1 MTHIVDEPQTLDG
14 SVLKPSRRTW
24 LKLAGIG
31 AVGAAGV
38 LPGCAPTS
46 VADETPAA
54 PAIDPDA
61 LAIMSSNENPFGPSP
76 KAMEAMRAEV
86 GNIYRYTGPL
96 TAKFASIIAERE
108 GVAPEQVLVT
118 NGSTPI
124 LAAFSDWVS
133 TKGGDIITSATTYEG
148 VPRVAEKVG
157 VNVIYTPLTADM
169 GYDLEAIAA
178 QIGPN
183 TGAVYLCNP
192 NNPTGKTIDPVALKA
207 FVEEASAKV
216 PVFIDEAYLDMADD
230 YPAGVMSEFVSA
242 GRPVV
247 VARTFSK
254 LYAMAGQ
261 RIGYAVMPEDMAMDM
276 RRSGRLSNVNHLGLV
291 GAIASLEDTA
301 YFEEMRLKTALGR
314 TKLIAMAEDLG
325 RPIAPD
331 PQGSFIYMDLGMN
344 NAEFAEKMLAKGV
357 RVVGARWS
365 ELPEWTRICVGLDHE
380 IEKCHAAA
388 KEILTSV

>member
-1 MTHIVDEPQTLDG
+1 MTKLIEEIDDTIDQPT
-14 SVLKPSRRTW
+14 RRTW
-24 LKLAGIG
+24 LKLASVG
-31 AVGAAGV
+31 AIGAAGA
-38 LPGCAPTS
+38 LPACTQAS
-46 VADETPAA
+46 SADETPVTA
-54 PAIDPDA
+54 PEIDPDA

-76 KAMEAMRAEV
+76 MAMEAMRAEV

-96 TAKFASIIAERE
+96 TAKFAGIIAERE

-124 LAAFSDWVS
+124 LAAFADWVS
-133 TKGGDIITSATTYEG
+133 MQGGDILTSAITYEG

-192 NNPTGKTIDPVALKA
+192 NNPTGKTIDPVALKD
-207 FVEEASAKV
+207 FVEMASAQV

-261 RIGYAVMPEDMAMDM
+261 RIGYAVMPEGMAMDM

-314 TKLIAMAEDLG
+314 EKLIAMADDLG

-357 RVVGARWS
+357 RVVGARWTD
-365 ELPEWTRICVGLDHE
+365 LPEWTRICVGLDHE

-388 KEILTSV
+388 KEILTAV

>member
-1 MTHIVDEPQTLDG
+1 MTQTFDEPII
-14 SVLKPSRRTW
+14 KPSRRTW

-38 LPGCAPTS
+38 LPACAPTS
-46 VADETPAA
+46 SADETSAT

-76 KAMEAMRAEV
+76 KAMAAMRAEV
-86 GNIYRYTGPL
+86 GKIYRYTGPL
-96 TAKFASIIAERE
+96 TAKFAGIIAERE
-108 GVAPEQVLVT
+108 GVAPEQVLIT

-133 TKGGDIITSATTYEG
+133 VKGGDIITSATTYEG
-148 VPRVAEKVG
+148 VPRVAEQVG
-157 VNVIYTPLTADM
+157 VHVIYTPLAPDM

-301 YFEEMRLKTALGR
+301 YFEEMRLKTSLGR
-314 TKLIAMAEDLG
+314 AKLIAMADDLG

-344 NAEFAEKMLAKGV
+344 NADFAEKMLAKGV

-388 KEILTSV
+388 KEILTAV

>member
-1 MTHIVDEPQTLDG
+1 MTQTFDEPII
-14 SVLKPSRRTW
+14 KPSRRTW

-38 LPGCAPTS
+38 LPACAPTS
-46 VADETPAA
+46 SADETSAT
-54 PAIDPDA
+54 PAIDSDA

-76 KAMEAMRAEV
+76 KAMAAMRAEV

-96 TAKFASIIAERE
+96 TAKFAGIIAERE
-108 GVAPEQVLVT
+108 GVAPEQVLIT

-133 TKGGDIITSATTYEG
+133 VKGGDIITSATTYEG
-148 VPRVAEKVG
+148 VPRVAEQVG
-157 VNVIYTPLTADM
+157 VNVIYTPLAPDM

-301 YFEEMRLKTALGR
+301 YFEEMRLKTSLGR
-314 TKLIAMAEDLG
+314 AKLIAMADDLG
-325 RPIAPD
+325 RPIASD

-344 NAEFAEKMLAKGV
+344 NADFAEKMLAKGV

-388 KEILTSV
+388 KEILTAV